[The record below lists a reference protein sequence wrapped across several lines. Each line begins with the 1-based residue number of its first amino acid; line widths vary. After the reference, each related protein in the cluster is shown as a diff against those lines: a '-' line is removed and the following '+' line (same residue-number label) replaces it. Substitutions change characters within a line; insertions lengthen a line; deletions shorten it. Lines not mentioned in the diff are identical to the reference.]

1 MFSKRLILI
10 KYFLP
15 FHQFTGMQGS
25 ENASILANKISSELA
40 EMVETLKKE
49 VADLK
54 INIHQVGINVISE
67 VKILSTDI
75 KDIKNS
81 LVNLEQ
87 KINILQENNF
97 SVSLSIKQMMI
108 DWKTDNTELKNNLI
122 YLSNKFSEEFKE
134 LESIKGEKVSSLF

>member
-134 LESIKGEKVSSLF
+134 LESIKGEIVSSLF

>member
-122 YLSNKFSEEFKE
+122 YLSNKFSEEFKV

>member
-10 KYFLP
+10 KHFLP